1 MCYSRLN
8 VFAMKNKITLL
19 LLLLSIT
26 SYAQTDKDD
35 RKQDIRDNA
44 QERKVLTK
52 EKVDYNLF
60 HRQLIALKEYS
71 DERKKIPALQKAS
84 KMTVKITTSID
95 SLDDAEDDAKNK
107 TITGYITE
115 NIGDNSVNVYEV
127 TYDRVQKKIVSVK
140 PTGETSDIEQDD
152 NTDKKTG
159 DTKAKTKKTKGDDD
173 DDTDDDLPTK
183 KKTKD
188 EE

>member
-1 MCYSRLN
+1 
-8 VFAMKNKITLL
+8 MKNKITIL
-19 LLLLSIT
+19 LLLLSVA

-44 QERKVLTK
+44 QERKILTK

-60 HRQLIALKEYS
+60 HRQLIALKEYG

-95 SLDDAEDDAKNK
+95 SLDDAEDDTKNK
-107 TITGYITE
+107 TITGYIIE
-115 NIGDNSVNVYEV
+115 NVGDNSVNVYEV
-127 TYDRVQKKIVSVK
+127 IYDRLLKKIVSVK
-140 PTGETSDIEQDD
+140 ATGETSDIEQDES
-152 NTDKKTG
+152 TGKKTG
-159 DTKAKTKKTKGDDD
+159 EKKTTAKKAKGDDD
-173 DDTDDDLPTK
+173 DDDGDDDQQTK